1 MAKKAVVGIFD
12 SPYQAESCLNRL
24 NAAGFAPTDISVL
37 TPDKEGVRDFIHEKA
52 TKAPEGV
59 ATGATTGGVI
69 GGVAGWLVGIGSLA
83 IPGVGPFIAAGPIMA
98 ALGGAAI
105 GAATGGIAGG
115 LIGLGMPEY
124 EAKQYEAKVKEGG
137 HLNLRSLRNIRGGR
151 SRQRNF
157 TEKAAQGTSPRPEKK
172 GSPEGM
178 WLKPVAARQSGGP
191 RKLGPLFLS
200 PLC

>member
-12 SPYQAESCLNRL
+12 NPHQAENCLNRL

-52 TKAPEGV
+52 TKAPEGA
-59 ATGATTGGVI
+59 ATGATTGGIV
-69 GGVAGWLVGIGSLA
+69 GGIAGWLVGIGTLA

-115 LIGLGMPEY
+115 LIGLGIPEY
-124 EAKQYEAKVKEGG
+124 EAKQYETKVKAGGILISVHCEASDEVRRAKEILRESGARDISTSGEEGV
-137 HLNLRSLRNIRGGR
+137 
-151 SRQRNF
+151 SRK
-157 TEKAAQGTSPRPEKK
+157 E
-172 GSPEGM
+172 
-178 WLKPVAARQSGGP
+178 VA
-191 RKLGPLFLS
+191 
-200 PLC
+200 

>member
-24 NAAGFAPTDISVL
+24 NAAGFTPTDISVL
-37 TPDKEGVRDFIHEKA
+37 TPDKEGVRDFIHKKA

-137 HLNLRSLRNIRGGR
+137 ILISVHCETSEEVDRAKEIFRESGARDISTTGEEGV
-151 SRQRNF
+151 SRR
-157 TEKAAQGTSPRPEKK
+157 E
-172 GSPEGM
+172 
-178 WLKPVAARQSGGP
+178 VA
-191 RKLGPLFLS
+191 
-200 PLC
+200 